1 MATDMVDRLRRSVEE
16 EPEVRMTFGEHIEE
30 LRRRLLKCVI
40 FLCVALVA
48 SMVFKDA
55 LIAFIVEPHFK
66 AMKMIGVPDAESK
79 LMPGSYGGAP
89 LAVMKL
95 AFIVSLFVSSPW
107 IGYQLW
113 AFVSAGLYRHE
124 RKWVVR
130 FAPLSFLLFC
140 AGCVFGYLLLVPL
153 CLVGLA
159 NFMGPKYFSNQ
170 YLFSEYL
177 NLVMLLTII
186 LGGIFQVPLI
196 MVFLAKIG
204 LVQPSFYNKWR
215 RAAIIANVIFA
226 AIVTP
231 ADVITMILVAVPLLL
246 LYEVG
251 VVASYLLARP
261 ARKPS

>member
-1 MATDMVDRLRRSVEE
+1 MATDMVNRLRRPVEE
-16 EPEVRMTFGEHIEE
+16 EPEVRMTFAEHIEE
-30 LRRRLLKCVI
+30 LRQRLLKCVI
-40 FLCVALVA
+40 FLCAALVA
-48 SMVFKDA
+48 SMIFKDA

-66 AMKMIGVPDAESK
+66 AMRMLGLSEAESK
-79 LMPGSYGGAP
+79 LLPGSYGGAP
-89 LAVMKL
+89 LAFMKL

-140 AGCVFGYLLLVPL
+140 GGCVFGYVVLVPL

-159 NFMGPKYFSNQ
+159 NFMGAKFFTNQ
-170 YLFSEYL
+170 YLFADYL
-177 NLVMLLTII
+177 NLVMLMTII
-186 LGGIFQVPLI
+186 LGGVFQVPLI
-196 MVFLAKIG
+196 MVFLSKIG
-204 LVQPSFYNKWR
+204 LVHPSSYNKWR

-226 AIVTP
+226 AVVTP

-251 VVASYLLARP
+251 VVLSYLLAPP
-261 ARKPS
+261 ARKPA